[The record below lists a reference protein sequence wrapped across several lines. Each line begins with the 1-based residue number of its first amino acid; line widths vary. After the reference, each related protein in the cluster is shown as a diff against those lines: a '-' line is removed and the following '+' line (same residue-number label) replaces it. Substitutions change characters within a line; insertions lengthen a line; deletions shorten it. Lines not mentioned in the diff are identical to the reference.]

1 MKMTV
6 TVENLWEQSLTWS
19 MLSPNCVTHEPDMAC
34 VGDCFLLFII
44 LLNPVDKDLACISRQ
59 EHPLSVPHFL
69 LTVCE
74 SKRHKLQITSQQIN
88 IYFKVSKTWFALR
101 VDFQCCVIFTC
112 IKLNLSLIFLV
123 KLTALFI
130 LLLFYLCD

>member
-1 MKMTV
+1 MKKTV
-6 TVENLWEQSLTWS
+6 NYGKPLRAVVNMKYAEPCL
-19 MLSPNCVTHEPDMAC
+19 THEPDMAC

-44 LLNPVDKDLACISRQ
+44 LLNPVDKDLVCISRQ

-88 IYFKVSKTWFALR
+88 IYFKVSKT
-101 VDFQCCVIFTC
+101 
-112 IKLNLSLIFLV
+112 
-123 KLTALFI
+123 
-130 LLLFYLCD
+130 

>member
-1 MKMTV
+1 M
-6 TVENLWEQSLTWS
+6 ENLWEQSLTWS
-19 MLSPNCVTHEPDMAC
+19 MLSPNCLTHEPDMAC

-44 LLNPVDKDLACISRQ
+44 LLNPVDKDLVCISRQ

-112 IKLNLSLIFLV
+112 ILVEPRSSSRLSWRHFLSC
-123 KLTALFI
+123 
-130 LLLFYLCD
+130 FYFNYVIKIYVR

>member
-1 MKMTV
+1 
-6 TVENLWEQSLTWS
+6 
-19 MLSPNCVTHEPDMAC
+19 MLSPNCLTHEPDMAC

-74 SKRHKLQITSQQIN
+74 SKMAQITNYITTDKYLLQGL
-88 IYFKVSKTWFALR
+88 K
-101 VDFQCCVIFTC
+101 D
-112 IKLNLSLIFLV
+112 LI
-123 KLTALFI
+123 
-130 LLLFYLCD
+130 CP

>member
-1 MKMTV
+1 M
-6 TVENLWEQSLTWS
+6 ENLWEQALTWS
-19 MLSPNCVTHEPDMAC
+19 MLSPNCLTHEPDMAC

-88 IYFKVSKTWFALR
+88 IYVKVSKTWFALR
-101 VDFQCCVIFTC
+101 VDFQCCVIFMC
-112 IKLNLSLIFLV
+112 ILVEPCSSSWLSWRHFLSCFY
-123 KLTALFI
+123 FI
-130 LLLFYLCD
+130 YVIKIYVR

>member
-1 MKMTV
+1 M
-6 TVENLWEQSLTWS
+6 ENLWEQSLTWS
-19 MLSPNCVTHEPDMAC
+19 MLSPKCLTHELDMAC

-44 LLNPVDKDLACISRQ
+44 LLNPVDKDLVCISRQ

-88 IYFKVSKTWFALR
+88 IYVKVSKTWFALR
-101 VDFQCCVIFTC
+101 VDFQCCVIFMC
-112 IKLNLSLIFLV
+112 ILVEPCSSSWLSWRHFLSCFY
-123 KLTALFI
+123 FI
-130 LLLFYLCD
+130 YVIKIYVR